1 MLANYNSKSIL
12 LNTLNII
19 FNCSVNIF
27 AILTG
32 FLYIS
37 KNQIRNKSIINLLVT
52 AFFWCLC
59 IFVCLKIYCPSIF
72 TSIKIYIAALFPP
85 LIGRYW
91 YLTCYVFLFFCIP
104 YLNFFINLIDKK
116 NMQKFLIILFFYFS
130 LVSTFL
136 HTDFFR
142 IENGYSPFWLIYCYC
157 IGAYINIEKVEIDF
171 KSKIILLIC
180 TIIGLLVANEVM
192 FIFLNKFL
200 NINNHHIFTTYNSP
214 FILGESI
221 LFFMIFMHLKVKNG
235 ILQKILNVFSN
246 SSFEVYIIHG
256 NYLIYDFF
264 ITNGFRFLSNY
275 NLFIVAILILLI
287 IFGIYFG
294 CTILSIVRKKLFS
307 IFKIDRLCNYV
318 GNLFDVLL

>member
-32 FLYIS
+32 FIYIS
-37 KNQIRNKSIINLLVT
+37 KNQIRNKSIIILLVT

-192 FIFLNKFL
+192 FIFL
-200 NINNHHIFTTYNSP
+200 INF
-214 FILGESI
+214 
-221 LFFMIFMHLKVKNG
+221 
-235 ILQKILNVFSN
+235 
-246 SSFEVYIIHG
+246 
-256 NYLIYDFF
+256 
-264 ITNGFRFLSNY
+264 
-275 NLFIVAILILLI
+275 
-287 IFGIYFG
+287 
-294 CTILSIVRKKLFS
+294 
-307 IFKIDRLCNYV
+307 
-318 GNLFDVLL
+318 